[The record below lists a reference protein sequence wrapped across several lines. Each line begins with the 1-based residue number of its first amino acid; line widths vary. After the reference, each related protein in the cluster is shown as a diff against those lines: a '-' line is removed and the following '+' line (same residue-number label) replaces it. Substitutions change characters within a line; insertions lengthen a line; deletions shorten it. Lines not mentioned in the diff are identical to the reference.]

1 MIVEHMKSAICL
13 LFCCLLLVPAAGV
26 MAGETAGNKT
36 TADTPDLGQVKREW
50 ADTVEALKGY
60 TAAQRDAAVA
70 RAKQTLDAM
79 DTRIEQLESRAR
91 QQRDKLTERASETQE
106 ATLRTLRTQ
115 RNEVAEWY
123 GAMKH
128 SSASAWDTVKQGFIN
143 SYGVLSD
150 SFSKA
155 WSEFGDHEDET
166 S

>member
-1 MIVEHMKSAICL
+1 MIVEHMKSRICL
-13 LFCCLLLVPAAGV
+13 LVCCLLLVPAAGV
-26 MAGETAGNKT
+26 MAGETAGNET

-79 DTRIEQLESRAR
+79 DTRIEQLESRLR
-91 QQRDKLTERASETQE
+91 QQRDKLTESARETQE

-128 SSASAWDTVKQGFIN
+128 SSASAWGTVKQGFID
-143 SYGVLSD
+143 SYDVLSD

-166 S
+166 P

>member
-1 MIVEHMKSAICL
+1 MTVEHMKSGIYL
-13 LFCCLLLVPAAGV
+13 LVCCLLLVPAPGV
-26 MAGETAGNKT
+26 MAGEAGNET

-79 DTRIEQLESRAR
+79 DTRIEQLESRIR
-91 QQRDKLTERASETQE
+91 QQRDKLTGSASETQE
-106 ATLRTLRTQ
+106 ATLRALRTQ

-128 SSASAWDTVKQGFIN
+128 SSASAWDTVKQGFID

-155 WSEFGDHEDET
+155 WSEFGDHEHET
-166 S
+166 P